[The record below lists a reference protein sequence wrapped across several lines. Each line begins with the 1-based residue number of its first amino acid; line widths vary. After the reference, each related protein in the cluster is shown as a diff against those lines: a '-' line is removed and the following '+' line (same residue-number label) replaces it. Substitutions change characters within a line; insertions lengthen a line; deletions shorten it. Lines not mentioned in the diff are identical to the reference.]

1 MTTIDSRPQCDP
13 RPDWKVEPYT
23 WMNHFELV
31 LDSFNLKTQLTHE
44 LVKAT
49 RYSPHAEIC
58 GLIDTQMRPHFII
71 NDHPEPQ
78 HNFKMEE
85 ASFRRAVELIC
96 VGGDGILG
104 CFHSHPQGPPTPS
117 KGDLEGWPDTQYG
130 WKYFI
135 VTINGVFEYRK
146 I

>member
-1 MTTIDSRPQCDP
+1 
-13 RPDWKVEPYT
+13 
-23 WMNHFELV
+23 MNHFELV